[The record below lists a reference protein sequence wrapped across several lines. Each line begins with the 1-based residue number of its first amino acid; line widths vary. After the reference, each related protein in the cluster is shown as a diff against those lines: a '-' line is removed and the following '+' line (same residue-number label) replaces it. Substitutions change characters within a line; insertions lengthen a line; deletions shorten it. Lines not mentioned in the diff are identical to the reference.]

1 MNIEQLKNIIEAAL
15 LASAVP
21 LKVEKLL
28 DLFTED
34 EEVENDDITKA
45 LVTLGE
51 DCTNRGIELKE
62 VRSGFRLQ
70 VKQDYTQWVS
80 KLWEE
85 RPSKYSRALLETL
98 ALVAYR
104 QPITRGEVEQVRGVS
119 VSSHI
124 MKTLLERNWVKVV
137 GHRDVPGKPGL
148 YATTKEFLDYF
159 NLKNLSELPPLSE
172 IRDIDS
178 INAELELEMPTN
190 SVADKSDNDANIEL
204 SAAIVSDEI
213 QDSSDKGG
221 ESDDETA
228 EQIDSSNTEE
238 QINEDLEDVNIISNP
253 ETETDDEIE
262 NGKSVVV
269 NNSESDSNPGK
280 EALEA

>member
-1 MNIEQLKNIIEAAL
+1 LKQHYFIEAAL

-21 LKVEKLL
+21 LTIDKLL
-28 DLFTED
+28 ELFIEED
-34 EEVENDDITKA
+34 EVQKDDVSEA
-45 LVTLGE
+45 LNILGE
-51 DCTNRGIELKE
+51 DCAKRGIELKE

-70 VKQDYTQWVS
+70 VKQEYTEWVS
-80 KLWEE
+80 KLWQE
-85 RPSKYSRALLETL
+85 RPTRYSRALLETL

-159 NLKNLSELPPLSE
+159 NLKNLSDLPPLSD

-178 INAELELEMPTN
+178 INAELELELPSGSVIESEDNNIEVSVNIGDTN
-190 SVADKSDNDANIEL
+190 SSN
-204 SAAIVSDEI
+204 
-213 QDSSDKGG
+213 
-221 ESDDETA
+221 SDD
-228 EQIDSSNTEE
+228 I
-238 QINEDLEDVNIISNP
+238 
-253 ETETDDEIE
+253 
-262 NGKSVVV
+262 
-269 NNSESDSNPGK
+269 NNSDSDTDSNK
-280 EALEA
+280 EVLEA

>member
-21 LKVEKLL
+21 LKVDKLME
-28 DLFTED
+28 LFIED
-34 EEVENDDITKA
+34 ESVESDDVSKA
-45 LVTLGE
+45 LTVLEE
-51 DCTNRGIELKE
+51 DCASRGIELKE

-70 VKQDYTQWVS
+70 VKQEYTEWVS
-80 KLWEE
+80 KLWQE
-85 RPSKYSRALLETL
+85 RPTRYSRALLETL

-104 QPITRGEVEQVRGVS
+104 QPITRSEVEQVRGVS

-172 IRDIDS
+172 IRDIES
-178 INAELELEMPTN
+178 INAELELEMPAGP
-190 SVADKSDNDANIEL
+190 VNDATEGDDNNIEL
-204 SAAIVSDEI
+204 SVAIDDDDNEENAAADNS
-213 QDSSDKGG
+213 
-221 ESDDETA
+221 
-228 EQIDSSNTEE
+228 E
-238 QINEDLEDVNIISNP
+238 QINSLD
-253 ETETDDEIE
+253 TDT
-262 NGKSVVV
+262 
-269 NNSESDSNPGK
+269 DSSK

>member
-1 MNIEQLKNIIEAAL
+1 MNIDQLKNIIEAAL

-21 LKVEKLL
+21 LTVEKLL
-28 DLFTED
+28 ELFTED
-34 EEVENDDITKA
+34 ENVESDDISKA
-45 LVTLGE
+45 LTTLGE
-51 DCTNRGIELKE
+51 DCSTRGIELKE

-70 VKQDYTQWVS
+70 VKQECTEWVS
-80 KLWEE
+80 KLWQE

-178 INAELELEMPTN
+178 INAELELEMPAGPVTEPPEN
-190 SVADKSDNDANIEL
+190 SSDESEDNDIEL
-204 SAAIVSDEI
+204 SVAIDDDDESTNAGDSEDISSSDTDT
-213 QDSSDKGG
+213 DSS
-221 ESDDETA
+221 
-228 EQIDSSNTEE
+228 
-238 QINEDLEDVNIISNP
+238 
-253 ETETDDEIE
+253 
-262 NGKSVVV
+262 
-269 NNSESDSNPGK
+269 K

>member
-1 MNIEQLKNIIEAAL
+1 MKIEQLKNIIEAAL

-21 LKVEKLL
+21 LKAEKLQE
-28 DLFTED
+28 LFTED
-34 EEVENDDITKA
+34 EEVSSDDILKA
-45 LVTLGE
+45 LNILGE
-51 DCTNRGIELKE
+51 NCAERSIELKE

-70 VKQDYTQWVS
+70 VKQNYTEWVS
-80 KLWEE
+80 KLWQE

-104 QPITRGEVEQVRGVS
+104 QPITRSEVEQVRGVS

-178 INAELELEMPTN
+178 INAELEFEMPA
-190 SVADKSDNDANIEL
+190 ADPITEPDDNHIKL
-204 SAAIVSDEI
+204 SIDIDDSEEI
-213 QDSSDKGG
+213 
-221 ESDDETA
+221 
-228 EQIDSSNTEE
+228 
-238 QINEDLEDVNIISNP
+238 
-253 ETETDDEIE
+253 
-262 NGKSVVV
+262 
-269 NNSESDSNPGK
+269 SESD
-280 EALEA
+280 EANDSDSSVEVLEA

>member
-21 LKVEKLL
+21 LKVEKLQE
-28 DLFTED
+28 LFTED
-34 EEVENDDITKA
+34 EAVESDDIRKA
-45 LVTLGE
+45 LTILEE
-51 DCTNRGIELKE
+51 DCASRGIELKE

-70 VKQDYTQWVS
+70 VKQEYTEWVS
-80 KLWEE
+80 KLWQE
-85 RPSKYSRALLETL
+85 RPTRYSRALLETL

-172 IRDIDS
+172 IRDIES
-178 INAELELEMPTN
+178 INAELELEMPAGP
-190 SVADKSDNDANIEL
+190 VDEPVGDNDSNIEL
-204 SAAIVSDEI
+204 SVA
-213 QDSSDKGG
+213 
-221 ESDDETA
+221 
-228 EQIDSSNTEE
+228 
-238 QINEDLEDVNIISNP
+238 
-253 ETETDDEIE
+253 IE
-262 NGKSVVV
+262 NNDNESNV
-269 NNSESDSNPGK
+269 NSEVLNTSDTDSDSGK
-280 EALEA
+280 EVLEA

>member
-21 LKVEKLL
+21 LKVDKLME
-28 DLFTED
+28 LFIED
-34 EEVENDDITKA
+34 ESVESDDVCNA
-45 LVTLGE
+45 LTILEE
-51 DCTNRGIELKE
+51 DCANRGIELKE

-70 VKQDYTQWVS
+70 VKQEYTEWVS
-80 KLWEE
+80 KLWQE
-85 RPSKYSRALLETL
+85 RPTRYSRALLETL

-104 QPITRGEVEQVRGVS
+104 QPITRSEVEQVRGVS

-172 IRDIDS
+172 IRDIES
-178 INAELELEMPTN
+178 INAELELEMPAGPVNETTEG
-190 SVADKSDNDANIEL
+190 DEKNIEL
-204 SAAIVSDEI
+204 SVAI
-213 QDSSDKGG
+213 
-221 ESDDETA
+221 DDDDNEETA
-228 EQIDSSNTEE
+228 TADNSE
-238 QINEDLEDVNIISNP
+238 QINSLD
-253 ETETDDEIE
+253 TDT
-262 NGKSVVV
+262 
-269 NNSESDSNPGK
+269 DSSK

>member
-1 MNIEQLKNIIEAAL
+1 MKIEQLKNIIEAAL

-28 DLFTED
+28 ELFTED
-34 EEVENDDITKA
+34 EEVSNDDVLKA
-45 LVTLGE
+45 LNILGE
-51 DCTNRGIELKE
+51 DCESRGIELKE
-62 VRSGFRLQ
+62 IRSGFRLQ
-70 VKQDYTQWVS
+70 VKQDYTEWVS
-80 KLWEE
+80 KLWQE

-104 QPITRGEVEQVRGVS
+104 QPITRSEVEQVRGVS

-178 INAELELEMPTN
+178 INAELELEMPAGPVTEPESN
-190 SVADKSDNDANIEL
+190 SDDENIEL
-204 SAAIVSDEI
+204 SVD
-213 QDSSDKGG
+213 
-221 ESDDETA
+221 
-228 EQIDSSNTEE
+228 
-238 QINEDLEDVNIISNP
+238 INETDNIC
-253 ETETDDEIE
+253 EVGEI
-262 NGKSVVV
+262 NDSDPSVEV
-269 NNSESDSNPGK
+269 
-280 EALEA
+280 LEA

>member
-1 MNIEQLKNIIEAAL
+1 MKIEQLKNIIEAAL

-21 LKVEKLL
+21 LKNEKLL
-28 DLFTED
+28 ELFTED
-34 EEVENDDITKA
+34 EDVSNDDILKA
-45 LVTLGE
+45 LSILGE
-51 DCTNRGIELKE
+51 DCELRGIELKE

-70 VKQDYTQWVS
+70 VKQDYTEWVS
-80 KLWEE
+80 KLWQE

-104 QPITRGEVEQVRGVS
+104 QPITRSEVEQVRGVS

-178 INAELELEMPTN
+178 INAELELEMPAGPVDEPDNN
-190 SVADKSDNDANIEL
+190 SGDDNIEL
-204 SAAIVSDEI
+204 SVEINDSDEI
-213 QDSSDKGG
+213 SSSD
-221 ESDDETA
+221 EINDSDPNVE
-228 EQIDSSNTEE
+228 
-238 QINEDLEDVNIISNP
+238 V
-253 ETETDDEIE
+253 
-262 NGKSVVV
+262 
-269 NNSESDSNPGK
+269 
-280 EALEA
+280 LEA

>member
-1 MNIEQLKNIIEAAL
+1 MTLELEQLKNIIEAAL

-21 LKVEKLL
+21 LKVDKLL
-28 DLFTED
+28 ELFTED
-34 EEVENDDITKA
+34 EDVQNEDVSKA
-45 LVTLGE
+45 LTILSE
-51 DCTNRGIELKE
+51 DCVNRGIELKE

-70 VKQDYTQWVS
+70 VKQEYTEWVS
-80 KLWEE
+80 KLWQE
-85 RPSKYSRALLETL
+85 RPSRYSRALLETL

-178 INAELELEMPTN
+178 INAELELEIPTE
-190 SVADKSDNDANIEL
+190 SVTEAASSDDNNIEL
-204 SAAIVSDEI
+204 SITIAEEDTDSPDE
-213 QDSSDKGG
+213 QNN
-221 ESDDETA
+221 
-228 EQIDSSNTEE
+228 SNTD
-238 QINEDLEDVNIISNP
+238 N
-253 ETETDDEIE
+253 
-262 NGKSVVV
+262 
-269 NNSESDSNPGK
+269 DSNK

>member
-21 LKVEKLL
+21 LPVNKLL
-28 DLFTED
+28 ELFTDD
-34 EEVENDDITKA
+34 EEVQNDDVHKA
-45 LVTLGE
+45 LNILDE
-51 DCTNRGIELKE
+51 DCASRGIELKE

-70 VKQDYTQWVS
+70 VKQDYTEWVS
-80 KLWEE
+80 KLWQE
-85 RPSKYSRALLETL
+85 RPSRYSRALLETL

-178 INAELELEMPTN
+178 INAELELEMPAGPVSEPIEN
-190 SVADKSDNDANIEL
+190 STDDEDKNIEL
-204 SAAIVSDEI
+204 SVSMDGEEENENITSSDETI
-213 QDSSDKGG
+213 NSD
-221 ESDDETA
+221 
-228 EQIDSSNTEE
+228 
-238 QINEDLEDVNIISNP
+238 
-253 ETETDDEIE
+253 TDT
-262 NGKSVVV
+262 
-269 NNSESDSNPGK
+269 DSNR

>member
-21 LKVEKLL
+21 LTIDKLL
-28 DLFTED
+28 ELFIEED
-34 EEVENDDITKA
+34 EVQKNEISEA
-45 LVTLGE
+45 LNILGE
-51 DCTNRGIELKE
+51 DCATRGIELKE

-70 VKQDYTQWVS
+70 VKQEYTEWVS
-80 KLWEE
+80 KLWQE
-85 RPSKYSRALLETL
+85 RPTRYSRALLETL

-159 NLKNLSELPPLSE
+159 NLKNLSDLPPLSD

-178 INAELELEMPTN
+178 INAELELELP
-190 SVADKSDNDANIEL
+190 SAPVIESEDNNIE
-204 SAAIVSDEI
+204 VSVNIGDT
-213 QDSSDKGG
+213 S
-221 ESDDETA
+221 
-228 EQIDSSNTEE
+228 SSNLDD
-238 QINEDLEDVNIISNP
+238 IN
-253 ETETDDEIE
+253 
-262 NGKSVVV
+262 G
-269 NNSESDSNPGK
+269 SDSDTDSNK
-280 EALEA
+280 EVLEA